1 MLGQNIDSTM
11 DNEIM
16 ANSVKQESFPKVCAW
31 CKEAYDFTTVERSS
45 GICGSCFEK
54 LVKGYFELLDVEQ
67 STTFNKILNVI
78 KSIE

>member
-1 MLGQNIDSTM
+1 MLEQNIDSTM
-11 DNEIM
+11 EDKIM
-16 ANSVKQESFPKVCAW
+16 ANSVMQECFPKVCAW
-31 CKEAYDFTTVERSS
+31 CKEAYDFTSVERSS
-45 GICGSCFEK
+45 GICSSCFEK